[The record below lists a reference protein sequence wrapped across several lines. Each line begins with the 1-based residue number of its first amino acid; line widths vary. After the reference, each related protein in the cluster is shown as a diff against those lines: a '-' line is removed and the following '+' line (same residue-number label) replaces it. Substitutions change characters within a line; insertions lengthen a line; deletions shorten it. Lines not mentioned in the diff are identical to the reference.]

1 MVSQTDVQTG
11 TRVTEVCE
19 NVRVPVRTTFP
30 DTKMSRTMRGFTI
43 R

>member
-1 MVSQTDVQTG
+1 MCTQEAQF
-11 TRVTEVCE
+11 VCE
-19 NVRVPVRTTFP
+19 DVTVPVRTTFP